1 MNKQELLKKIADR
14 ADCSVDTAR
23 KYMTVIEDIVM
34 EAIATEDKVRF
45 SFGEIGGKTKPA
57 RVAHNPKTGEK
68 VKVPEKHG
76 QPYYKPS
83 AKAKE

>member
-1 MNKQELLKKIADR
+1 MNKQELIKKIADR
-14 ADCSVDTAR
+14 ADCSLDTA
-23 KYMTVIEDIVM
+23 KKFKMVIEDIVM

-45 SFGEIGGKTKPA
+45 SFGDIGGRVKPA
-57 RVAHNPKTGEK
+57 RVARNPKTGAE